1 MHEDGL
7 WELFLGSL
15 LLVLGVSAFIED
27 DTWRLV
33 AHLALT
39 VGLIV
44 LVKVVKRTISVP
56 RMGVAKFGPARRE
69 KRKKTKLLLLVSSLL
84 GVALFL
90 AAVSANDAS
99 TWIRSYVG
107 LVDLFV
113 GAWAFIVFGGM
124 AYWLDLPRML
134 LVGLVYALVFSHL
147 LPVSTATTALV
158 GGALLAIP
166 GLVMFIRFLQKYPL
180 PAEAEVHGNG

>member
-15 LLVLGVSAFIED
+15 LLVLGVSAFIEG

-33 AHLALT
+33 AHLGLT

-44 LVKVVKRTISVP
+44 LIKVAKRTISVP
-56 RMGVAKFGPARRE
+56 RMGVAKFGPGRRE
-69 KRKKTKLLLLVSSLL
+69 KRRKTKLLLLFSSLL

-90 AAVSANDAS
+90 AVVSVSVAS
-99 TWIRSYVG
+99 TWMRSNVG
-107 LVDLFV
+107 LINVFV
-113 GAWAFIVFGGM
+113 GVWAFVVFGGM

-134 LVGLVYALVFSHL
+134 LAGIVYALVFSHL
-147 LPVSTATTALV
+147 LPVSTGTTAFV
-158 GGALLAIP
+158 GGAVLAIP
-166 GLVMFIRFLQKYPL
+166 GLGMFIRFLRKYPL
-180 PAEAEVHGNG
+180 PAEAEAHGNG